1 MALVARHYREDRGF
15 DQSAAGKVTGPRKEV
30 TVKYKKPDMEERFER
45 WIYKNNKK
53 YRDEEEKAMR
63 FQRFKATVEWIDS
76 QPLDVQEGYFPEISY
91 FADNTEE
98 ENRFMLAR
106 PHGFDRYNTE
116 EEEMVKA
123 VLAKQRG
130 RRLGMKQGDTRA
142 AQVSA

>member
-1 MALVARHYREDRGF
+1 
-15 DQSAAGKVTGPRKEV
+15 
-30 TVKYKKPDMEERFER
+30 
-45 WIYKNNKK
+45 
-53 YRDEEEKAMR
+53 
-63 FQRFKATVEWIDS
+63 
-76 QPLDVQEGYFPEISY
+76 
-91 FADNTEE
+91 
-98 ENRFMLAR
+98 MLAR